1 MHSKTNRNQG
11 FSMSE
16 VLITLGLMGILAV
29 TMVGLN
35 GVHNNDEKTNSVK
48 FAQAEAAIKTWGK
61 AITND
66 SETGIGT
73 AQIVESQATLENSL
87 SNTLNLNDTDDNQ
100 NVTLLGED
108 LGEGNSFL
116 LDNGVTMT
124 AKHLTSSCDNAS
136 EEGQACAVVTL
147 SLDGTSAEYGVFAD
161 RVEDADTIF
170 NGYTSYPFIK
180 YGDTINDKGDKCP
193 YPSGCYCDVTPCN
206 LENVKQAPENQSGGT
221 ISNVYV
227 GETQTFAC
235 AIGQNGSITKTKVA
249 TLQGG
254 SKILETNTCCNN
266 NLRWGSY
273 LDEDNEQTVGCTC
286 IPGQS
291 TTDAGFAFVDTTKE
305 NDTCQ
310 EICPAGKYQ
319 TTKTTKYADKDVIVN
334 TCVLCDVG
342 KYCDKEGMTASL
354 PCPVGYYCPNTPPEG
369 KKDAY
374 HADKFDA
381 NGNVI
386 AQGGLKT
393 KIACPVGYYCPTE
406 NMQAPLPCPVG
417 HYCPSEGMT
426 EPIACP
432 AGTFNNTQYGKTKDA
447 CEPCAAGRY
456 QDAIGQATCK
466 VCACGT
472 YTSQTGSTSCVG
484 VQAGSY
490 PTDGNGNY
498 KNEEA
503 TATELCPLDYACVG
517 GCANKLACKKGFYT
531 PEVGA
536 TVCIPDPR
544 VNCVNYGKKGII
556 YIRTQ
561 EELAKIGNDKAYPA
575 SGLYCQIANINI
587 SGSFSTLK
595 AFSGDY
601 DGNNF
606 NINGLGTTL
615 FTSVSGTVHRL
626 GVKGH
631 ISGAA
636 NVGAI
641 AGTLTGT
648 IKNSFFEGTVKGTGA
663 NIGGLVGT
671 ATMVQSNL
679 AM

>member
-249 TLQGG
+249 TLQIG
-254 SKILETNTCCNN
+254 
-266 NLRWGSY
+266 
-273 LDEDNEQTVGCTC
+273 
-286 IPGQS
+286 
-291 TTDAGFAFVDTTKE
+291 
-305 NDTCQ
+305 
-310 EICPAGKYQ
+310 
-319 TTKTTKYADKDVIVN
+319 YADGLN
-334 TCVLCDVG
+334 RLLSN
-342 KYCDKEGMTASL
+342 KY
-354 PCPVGYYCPNTPPEG
+354 
-369 KKDAY
+369 
-374 HADKFDA
+374 
-381 NGNVI
+381 
-386 AQGGLKT
+386 
-393 KIACPVGYYCPTE
+393 
-406 NMQAPLPCPVG
+406 
-417 HYCPSEGMT
+417 
-426 EPIACP
+426 
-432 AGTFNNTQYGKTKDA
+432 
-447 CEPCAAGRY
+447 
-456 QDAIGQATCK
+456 
-466 VCACGT
+466 
-472 YTSQTGSTSCVG
+472 
-484 VQAGSY
+484 
-490 PTDGNGNY
+490 
-498 KNEEA
+498 
-503 TATELCPLDYACVG
+503 EL
-517 GCANKLACKKGFYT
+517 
-531 PEVGA
+531 
-536 TVCIPDPR
+536 
-544 VNCVNYGKKGII
+544 
-556 YIRTQ
+556 
-561 EELAKIGNDKAYPA
+561 
-575 SGLYCQIANINI
+575 
-587 SGSFSTLK
+587 
-595 AFSGDY
+595 
-601 DGNNF
+601 
-606 NINGLGTTL
+606 NINGKKAKIIGNICMDMTMIDVTDVDNIKIGDYVNIFDYDDKKLNEIADICNTINYEI
-615 FTSVSGTVHRL
+615 
-626 GVKGH
+626 
-631 ISGAA
+631 IS
-636 NVGAI
+636 
-641 AGTLTGT
+641 T
-648 IKNSFFEGTVKGTGA
+648 IGKRVDREY
-663 NIGGLVGT
+663 ID
-671 ATMVQSNL
+671 
-679 AM
+679 